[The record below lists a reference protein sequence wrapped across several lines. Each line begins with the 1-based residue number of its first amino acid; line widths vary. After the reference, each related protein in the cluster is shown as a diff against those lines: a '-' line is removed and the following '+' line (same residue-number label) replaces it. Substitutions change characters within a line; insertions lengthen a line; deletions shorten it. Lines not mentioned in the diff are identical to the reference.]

1 MGSEAAGSGQL
12 PRCSTPHPQCSSC
25 HGTTPFLALYAHSP
39 GHGPSPRPF
48 LPQASF
54 LVFPLEESCTVWVF
68 TPRQGFSHEK
78 GEADVGGEPQTRD
91 QHVRRPRWA
100 AGCHGV
106 PDGSR
111 YGLKVV
117 LMMEKI
123 EGRRRRG
130 RQRMRWLD
138 GIIDS
143 MDMSLSKL
151 WEKVE
156 DGGAWLAAA
165 HGVAKSRTQLSD

>member
-1 MGSEAAGSGQL
+1 MGSEAAGSGQF
-12 PRCSTPHPQCSSC
+12 PRRSTPHPQCSSC
-25 HGTTPFLALYAHSP
+25 HGTTPFLALCAHSP
-39 GHGPSPRPF
+39 GHSPSPRPF

-91 QHVRRPRWA
+91 QRVWRLQWA

-117 LMMEKI
+117 LMMEKT
-123 EGRRRRG
+123 EGRRRG
-130 RQRMRWLD
+130 RHRMRWLD

-151 WEKVE
+151 REIVE
-156 DGGAWLAAA
+156 DRGAWLAAA

>member
-12 PRCSTPHPQCSSC
+12 PRRSTPHPQCSSC

-165 HGVAKSRTQLSD
+165 HGVAKSRTQLSN

>member
-1 MGSEAAGSGQL
+1 ML
-12 PRCSTPHPQCSSC
+12 HPPPPCSYC
-25 HGTTPFLALYAHSP
+25 HGTTPFLAPCAHSP

-54 LVFPLEESCTVWVF
+54 LVFLLEESCTLWVF

-78 GEADVGGEPQTRD
+78 GEADVGRPRTGD
-91 QHVRRPRWA
+91 QHVRKLQWA

-106 PDGSR
+106 PDGSSC
-111 YGLKVV
+111 GLKLA
-117 LMMEKI
+117 LMLGKI

-151 WEKVE
+151 RETVK
-156 DGGAWLAAA
+156 DRAAWCATV
-165 HGVAKSRTQLSD
+165 HGVT